1 MNLQDAIFEFETA
14 VLAGSY
20 PAQRVLNA
28 VQEYRERMPDD
39 IQAAVRQMTQAA
51 FPKSGAPSLY
61 SQAVYRLRVSRA
73 KRGA

>member
-1 MNLQDAIFEFETA
+1 MNLQDAISEFKTA

-20 PAQRVLNA
+20 PAQRILNA

-39 IQAAVRQMTQAA
+39 IQASVHQMTQAA
-51 FPKSGAPSLY
+51 FPKSGAPFLY